1 VSDETEPTEHPTVT
15 LADKVGAKVAEH
27 VTRASAANAA
37 TETARRN
44 ASTLAIAEGLRND
57 LKPAMAEMFG
67 TIIEQLEDDDP
78 TRKFYELFMSPESV
92 LNDAVINIFGFIG
105 MVIGCISETGKVFF
119 QPLLNDLWNNRPR
132 MPMSPADVANAVVQG
147 YMTFDEGALEASYS
161 GLDTEPFRRMVEVTG
176 MPPSPQDL
184 FQMFRRDIIPQGDN
198 AKDFPSVFAGLA
210 EGHTKDEW
218 IKYFQKLAYVWP
230 SPTDFVNAAIREQ
243 IDYNTAAR
251 WAAATG
257 LDVTTEI
264 GSPPENAALGTTS
277 GGNPEGR
284 TGEYGASF
292 FDLLFDIG
300 GRPPG
305 PEESARMA
313 HRGIIPWK
321 GSGPRATTFQQ
332 SIAESDLKTKW
343 TDALQEL
350 STYIPSNGEVTNW
363 VRHGFITAEQAW
375 PMYRAN
381 AVTRP
386 VAGLMVESA
395 LVEQLAEDRR
405 LAKGEVL
412 TMYQNQLI
420 TREEAINALAVIG
433 FHGEIGEELLRL
445 ADFRRE
451 SQAYGRIISVLGRQV
466 VTGKVTVVDAHSTLA
481 AMGVPNE
488 TIKVLTDDWRLA
500 KQAEVPSITAG
511 EIASA
516 LYYGVETYDEAMA
529 DLEALGYTH
538 YNAWRL
544 LSIRM
549 HGPLE
554 PAGREPPK
562 HPVQVRP

>member
-1 VSDETEPTEHPTVT
+1 VGLDNTVDAT
-15 LADKVGAKVAEH
+15 APP
-27 VTRASAANAA
+27 ANA
-37 TETARRN
+37 
-44 ASTLAIAEGLRND
+44 
-57 LKPAMAEMFG
+57 
-67 TIIEQLEDDDP
+67 
-78 TRKFYELFMSPESV
+78 EL
-92 LNDAVINIFGFIG
+92 
-105 MVIGCISETGKVFF
+105 
-119 QPLLNDLWNNRPR
+119 
-132 MPMSPADVANAVVQG
+132 
-147 YMTFDEGALEASYS
+147 
-161 GLDTEPFRRMVEVTG
+161 
-176 MPPSPQDL
+176 
-184 FQMFRRDIIPQGDN
+184 
-198 AKDFPSVFAGLA
+198 
-210 EGHTKDEW
+210 
-218 IKYFQKLAYVWP
+218 
-230 SPTDFVNAAIREQ
+230 
-243 IDYNTAAR
+243 
-251 WAAATG
+251 
-257 LDVTTEI
+257 
-264 GSPPENAALGTTS
+264 
-277 GGNPEGR
+277 GR
-284 TGEYGASF
+284 TKGQGTAGSF
-292 FDLLFDIG
+292 FDLLFDVA

-305 PEESARMA
+305 PEEMARMA
-313 HRGIIPWK
+313 HRGIIPWT
-321 GSGPRATTFQQ
+321 GTGPGEKTFQQ
-332 SIAESDLKTKW
+332 GIAESDLKTKW
-343 TDALQEL
+343 TDALEKL
-350 STYIPSNGEVTNW
+350 SEYIPSNGEVTNW

-554 PAGREPPK
+554 PAGKEPPK